1 MIRTFKNKDK
11 SPTSLDNMDAL
22 LEATYRQIVT
32 LSDNCISTQRALS
45 IAAHSLNCTAGLYVL
60 LVGLAFKMSKDAAQ
74 VLEQILTSKFGDT
87 SDLGWEEIVSTSVTN
102 MLKVALSKS
111 SSKDQLALQQQS
123 QTFKLPDDSSKLDKQ
138 LRSFISKLQSGAS
151 FVSDVYRL
159 VDESS
164 TATSTT
170 LSEMGEGEK
179 QAARGG
185 NGGNS
190 GGANLKSQEIKTEYT
205 STTTPRTS
213 TRPQYNTTEHEYDY
227 ERDEES
233 GEKMTRKPQ
242 VKPRGTGNKTG
253 GMSSFE
259 EFMQSDEFKGKDS
272 LNFESDEDD

>member
-1 MIRTFKNKDK
+1 
-11 SPTSLDNMDAL
+11 MDAL

-60 LVGLAFKMSKDAAQ
+60 LVGLAFKMNKDAAQ

-87 SDLGWEEIVSTSVTN
+87 ADLGWEEIVSTSVTN
-102 MLKVALSKS
+102 MLKMALSKS
-111 SSKDQLALQQQS
+111 SSKDQLALQQHS

-151 FVSDVYRL
+151 FVHDVYRL
-159 VDESS
+159 VDES
-164 TATSTT
+164 TAATVAM
-170 LSEMGEGEK
+170 SEMGVGEK
-179 QAARGG
+179 QTGSGG
-185 NGGNS
+185 NG
-190 GGANLKSQEIKTEYT
+190 GGANLKSQEIKTDYS

-213 TRPQYNTTEHEYDY
+213 TRPPQYNTTELEYDY

-242 VKPRGTGNKTG
+242 VKPRGAGNRTNSSRG
-253 GMSSFE
+253 VDGMSSFE